1 MVDDVSAV
9 GAEMISESKEMTV
22 LQGKETLAEM
32 NFVIGTGNYFAEVMI
47 WEVGSVSDHEESMHL
62 SQQAVAVVAAAED
75 NAAAAVAFPLP
86 IGLHRLV
93 VNL

>member
-1 MVDDVSAV
+1 
-9 GAEMISESKEMTV
+9 
-22 LQGKETLAEM
+22 
-32 NFVIGTGNYFAEVMI
+32 
-47 WEVGSVSDHEESMHL
+47 
-62 SQQAVAVVAAAED
+62 AAAED

>member
-1 MVDDVSAV
+1 VANDVSAV
-9 GAEMISESKEMTV
+9 GAEMTLEPKERMV
-22 LQGKETLAEM
+22 LQGNEILAEM
-32 NFVIGTGNYFAEVMI
+32 NFVVGPVNYFAEVVI
-47 WEVGSVSDHEESMHL
+47 WEVVPVPDHVDSKHL
-62 SQQAVAVVAAAED
+62 TQKAVAAAAED